1 MKYIIAICVVLIT
14 FIALNFVSSEFM
26 PPQDTTYTITVPKEC
41 TLNEVVAGEDYL
53 FDCPGRARG
62 FLPER

>member
-1 MKYIIAICVVLIT
+1 MKYILAICLVIIT
-14 FIALNFVSSEFM
+14 FLALRFIYTEDM
-26 PPQDTTYTITVPKEC
+26 PQDTTYTITVPKEC